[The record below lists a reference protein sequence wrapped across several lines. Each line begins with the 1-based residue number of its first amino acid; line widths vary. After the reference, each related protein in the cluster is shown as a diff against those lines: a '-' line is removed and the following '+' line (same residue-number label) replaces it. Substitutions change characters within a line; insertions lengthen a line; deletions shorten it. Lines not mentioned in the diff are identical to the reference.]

1 MGAEGGLEDRPREV
15 YAPRER
21 GVEELWDGQ
30 VSTGINFEKYD
41 HIPVKVSEV
50 PGPGVLDFLRA
61 CFLLQC
67 PFIKNLCCQ
76 YNKHWT

>member
-1 MGAEGGLEDRPREV
+1 MGAEGGLDDKPREV

-41 HIPVKVSEV
+41 HIPVKVSKV

-61 CFLLQC
+61 FS
-67 PFIKNLCCQ
+67 FAMS
-76 YNKHWT
+76 

>member
-1 MGAEGGLEDRPREV
+1 MGPEGGLDDKPREV

-41 HIPVKVSEV
+41 HIPVKVSV
-50 PGPGVLDFLRA
+50 WKSSVF
-61 CFLLQC
+61 
-67 PFIKNLCCQ
+67 
-76 YNKHWT
+76 

>member
-1 MGAEGGLEDRPREV
+1 MTLRPGPEGGLDDKPREV

-41 HIPVKVSEV
+41 HIPVKVSV
-50 PGPGVLDFLRA
+50 WKSSVF
-61 CFLLQC
+61 
-67 PFIKNLCCQ
+67 
-76 YNKHWT
+76 